1 MPMAGPYT
9 IDASVF
15 LNAFN
20 PRETGHE
27 ESMGLLTRLQDG
39 AVPIV
44 VPTLLLPEVAGAIGR
59 GHQDTRLARG
69 FAAALGR
76 LSHLVLIPL
85 DIKLAQRAADVA
97 AEHRLRGSDAV
108 YAAVALQFGATLI
121 TLDQEQRQR
130 IAAVLPTRRPREVGK
145 EA

>member
-1 MPMAGPYT
+1 MAGPYT

-20 PRETGHE
+20 PREASHK
-27 ESMGLLTRLQDG
+27 ESLGLLTRLQDG

-59 GHQDTRLARG
+59 GHQDTRLARR
-69 FAAALGR
+69 FAAVLGR
-76 LSHLVLIPL
+76 LSHLVLSPL
-85 DIKLAQRAADVA
+85 DIRLAQRAADIA
-97 AEHRLRGSDAV
+97 AEYRLRGSDAV

-121 TLDQEQRQR
+121 TLDQEQRRR
-130 IAAVLPTRRPREVGK
+130 IAAS
-145 EA
+145 AS